1 MYELFSTLNFR
12 AMGKHPNRKWLHRKL
27 NVKSLHF
34 QSATWVAD
42 IGHPIKV
49 DDDALFEGYC
59 SLCEPE
65 LFPGSRLI
73 SLKEG
78 AKVNVF
84 NSGKCIF
91 LGKYF
96 RTEPYVYHV
105 LSKLAKNI

>member
-1 MYELFSTLNFR
+1 MNFSTLNFR
-12 AMGKHPNRKWLHRKL
+12 AMGKRPNKKWLYRKL
-27 NVKSLHF
+27 NVKNLHF

-42 IGHPIKV
+42 LGHCIKV
-49 DDDALFEGYC
+49 EDDALFEGYH

-73 SLKEG
+73 SLSGG

-91 LGKYF
+91 MGKYF
-96 RTEPYVYHV
+96 RTKFNVLHV
-105 LSKLAKNI
+105 LSNLVKNI

>member
-1 MYELFSTLNFR
+1 
-12 AMGKHPNRKWLHRKL
+12 MGKHPSRKWLQSKL

-34 QSATWVAD
+34 QSATWVANV
-42 IGHPIKV
+42 GHPIKV
-49 DDDALFEGYC
+49 ENDALFEGYR

-73 SLKEG
+73 SLNGG

-91 LGKYF
+91 MGKYF
-96 RTEPYVYHV
+96 RTESNVRYV
-105 LSKLAKNI
+105 LSNLVKNI